1 MKPILTDKEELMLV
15 DAIRGQELR
24 TSAEIRICVSYK
36 LLWRY
41 ERYAW
46 KVFDRAGMRNTRQR
60 NGVLI
65 VMMPVMKKVIVIGDT
80 GINAVVPEDFW
91 KTTVAA
97 MIHEMHESTALDA
110 LREGLTRVGD
120 LLSVHWPREEGDV
133 NELADE
139 ILR

>member
-1 MKPILTDKEELMLV
+1 MLV
-15 DAIRGQELR
+15 DAIREQELR
-24 TSAEIRICVSYK
+24 TSAEIRICLSYK
-36 LLWRY
+36 LLWRH

-65 VMMPVMKKVIVIGDT
+65 VMMPVMKKVIIIGDT
-80 GINAVVPEDFW
+80 GIDSVVPSDFW

-97 MIHEMHESTALDA
+97 MIHEIHETDALHS
-110 LREGLTRVGD
+110 LREGLRRVGD
-120 LLSVHWPREEGDV
+120 VLSVHWPREDGDV
-133 NELADE
+133 NELPDE